1 MNDFSLA
8 LFTLLIFG
16 AVFALVLAIGLS
28 RSRRPGQEAMARR
41 LSQIGTEEPSRTELN
56 LLRDRYRSHLPW
68 FDRWLIRIPG
78 VERHVDYG
86 RYSESILKLR
96 HHAIWSLAMFAVSAG
111 LMFNVAQDPQLALG
125 LGLGFGSFPFL
136 RLNWLAEKRLSAF
149 EAQLPEALEAI
160 TRALRAGYPL
170 MDAVKLVS
178 EEMADPLA
186 AEFKI
191 LFEEINA
198 GVDLRNAFMSLRNR
212 VPSVS
217 LMAFT
222 TSVLLQRETGGNLTE
237 TLSKISLIIR
247 KRFTFERNVRTL
259 TAEGRM
265 SAWVLGLLPLGLYV
279 MFYIMNPDYAS
290 LLITDPQGRKVALI
304 GLGFLAC
311 GSLWLRRIIRADL

>member
-1 MNDFSLA
+1 MNDFALS
-8 LFTLLIFG
+8 LFTLLTFG

-28 RSRRPGQEAMARR
+28 RSRRPGREIIARR
-41 LSQIGTEEPSRTELN
+41 LAAVEMQEPTRSELN
-56 LLRDRYRSHLPW
+56 LLRDRFRSHLPW
-68 FDRWLIRIPG
+68 FDRLLIRIPG
-78 VERHVDYG
+78 VEQHVDFG
-86 RYSESILKLR
+86 NYSESILKIR
-96 HHAIWSLAMFAVSAG
+96 HQAIWTVAFFGVSLGMALSLTQDLVLSIGIAG
-111 LMFNVAQDPQLALG
+111 VLG
-125 LGLGFGSFPFL
+125 SLPFL
-136 RLNWLAEKRLSAF
+136 RLNWLAEKRLAAF

-178 EEMADPLA
+178 EEMGDPLA

-198 GVDLRNAFMSLRNR
+198 GIDIRNAFMALRNR

-265 SAWVLGLLPLGLYV
+265 SAWVLGLLPIGLYI
-279 MFYIMNPDYAS
+279 MFYIMNPEYAS
-290 LLITDPQGRKVALI
+290 LLFTDPQGRKVSLMGIGFLI
-304 GLGFLAC
+304 G